1 MLGLI
6 QNGVEAYTPHTLK
19 RTHVQV
25 RAYIHHAA
33 VMCTLY
39 IHHLHMPVTT
49 CSWYGMFDWIW
60 IFRVVR
66 SLLMVSCICRKNTRR
81 NSIDFIS
88 LCESGCEWNANQM
101 AIFRY
106 LHFRLADIVFTLQN
120 TKKRNRKCKR
130 RTLKLMDFGD
140 CVLLTQ
146 NKFTFPHRLV
156 VMAMY
161 CIRME
166 EIQEHNISKFS
177 AKITLQKVSSCGC
190 KIFYDVVCLCTVRV
204 ILSVWVNMIIF
215 SRKWIVNSLQ
225 FELFICESI
234 ITVKYWYPLTKTEQT
249 CAKWIS
255 KPIRFL
261 KCVHWIHTLCLK
273 LKWKWAELSVIKIRF
288 KVSQLH
294 RMCGN

>member
-140 CVLLTQ
+140 CVLFDAKQIHFSAQISCEGNVLYSNGGNTRTQ
-146 NKFTFPHRLV
+146 HLKVFSQNHVAKSFVLW
-156 VMAMY
+156 MQDLLWCCLLMY
-161 CIRME
+161 C
-166 EIQEHNISKFS
+166 
-177 AKITLQKVSSCGC
+177 
-190 KIFYDVVCLCTVRV
+190 
-204 ILSVWVNMIIF
+204 
-215 SRKWIVNSLQ
+215 
-225 FELFICESI
+225 
-234 ITVKYWYPLTKTEQT
+234 T
-249 CAKWIS
+249 CDI
-255 KPIRFL
+255 
-261 KCVHWIHTLCLK
+261 KCVSEYDHFFT
-273 LKWKWAELSVIKIRF
+273 
-288 KVSQLH
+288 
-294 RMCGN
+294 